1 MKIVGRVLVDE
12 VYTIQ
17 IAENGVR
24 GLEQFYLTLPD
35 LIVLD
40 VKMHEMDGWGMLER
54 LREI

>member
-1 MKIVGRVLVDE
+1 MKIVGRVLEDE
-12 VYTIQ
+12 GYTIR

-24 GLEQFYLTLPD
+24 GLEQFFLTLPD

-40 VKMHEMDGWGMLER
+40 VKMHEIDGWEMLER